1 LTGSDGAQNGLRYL
15 PAWIGLGVLAVA
27 VVVAASILKVPGPPG
42 PPGIDKVYH
51 ALAYGAL
58 MGWWGMVQPGRR
70 IPWAVSLVVLGLLM
84 EGAQSRTGHRT
95 FDRWDAVGNT
105 LGVIAALLLLQT
117 PLQGLLAWFDRQLAD
132 RLDSRAP

>member
-1 LTGSDGAQNGLRYL
+1 
-15 PAWIGLGVLAVA
+15 
-27 VVVAASILKVPGPPG
+27 
-42 PPGIDKVYH
+42 
-51 ALAYGAL
+51 

-84 EGAQSRTGHRT
+84 EGAQSLTGHRT